1 MKLPRWSTLPLAVRL
16 AVGVAALAVLVVIPL
31 GLNNYWKFLA
41 GLVVTYT
48 IANLGFQAVV
58 GWSGQLAM
66 AHASFFGIGA
76 YAAGFLPQ
84 VIEKTTFNPA
94 TGENVAERTW
104 SGNVPFLI
112 ALLLVPPVCAAAG
125 YVLGLPAIRLKGFYL
140 AIATLAFA
148 GMILRVFVEA
158 KDYTKGGEGL
168 SVDTFRLFG
177 WDKALSSYYLALG
190 IAAVVW
196 VLLGRMKTTRFG
208 RTLLAVRDTDIAASS
223 LGVNVTQYRLAS
235 FAISAGLAALG
246 GAMWG
251 QAVGFIA
258 PQAFTTALLNAM
270 LMMIIVG
277 GVGTRAGAAIGS
289 VFYVAIDQF
298 FANFP
303 TFRDAALKGAYRNIA
318 FGLALMICIGV
329 LPDGLASLTNRLR
342 SLRRPA
348 ASSDGP
354 GAAPTT
360 SGGAA

>member
-1 MKLPRWSTLPLAVRL
+1 VKPPSWSSLDLRIRI
-16 AVGVAALAVLVVIPL
+16 AVGAVVLATLVAIPL
-31 GLNNYWKFLA
+31 GLNSYWKFLA
-41 GLVVTYT
+41 GLVVSYT

-76 YAAGFLPQ
+76 YAAAFLPQ
-84 VIEKTTFNPA
+84 VIDKSTFDPN
-94 TGENVAERTW
+94 TGTNVAEQTW
-104 SGNVPFLI
+104 GGSVPFLV
-112 ALLLVPPVCAAAG
+112 ALVLVPPVCAVIG
-125 YVLGLPAIRLKGFYL
+125 YVLGMPAIRLKGFYL

-158 KDYTKGGEGL
+158 KDYTRGGEGIN
-168 SVDTFRLFG
+168 VDTFRLFG
-177 WDKALSSYYLALG
+177 WDKSLSAYYLALA
-190 IAAVVW
+190 IAAGIW
-196 VLLGRMKTTRFG
+196 VLLGRMRSTRFG

-235 FAISAGLAALG
+235 FAISAGIAALG

-277 GVGTRAGAAIGS
+277 GVGTRAGAAIGA
-289 VFYVAIDQF
+289 VFYVAVDQF

-303 TFRDAALKGAYRNIA
+303 AFKDAALKGAYRNIA

-329 LPDGLASLTNRLR
+329 LPNGIAALSQRLR
-342 SLRRPA
+342 AMSGR
-348 ASSDGP
+348 SSD
-354 GAAPTT
+354 T
-360 SGGAA
+360 SPAEGSA

>member
-1 MKLPRWSTLPLAVRL
+1 MKLPRWASLSLPIRVAIGVAVLTVLAV
-16 AVGVAALAVLVVIPL
+16 VPL
-31 GLNNYWKFLA
+31 GLNSYWKFLA
-41 GLVVTYT
+41 GLVVSYT

-76 YAAGFLPQ
+76 YAAAFMPQ
-84 VIEKTTFNPA
+84 IIEKTTFDVA
-94 TGENVAERTW
+94 TGNNVAERTW
-104 SGNVPFLI
+104 SGSVPFLV
-112 ALLLVPPVCAAAG
+112 ALLIVPPVCAAAG
-125 YVLGLPAIRLKGFYL
+125 YILGMPAIRLKGFYL

-158 KDYTKGGEGL
+158 KDYTRGGEGL

-177 WDKALSSYYLALG
+177 WDKSLSSYYLALF
-190 IAAVVW
+190 IAVIVW
-196 VLLGRMKTTRFG
+196 LAMGRMRTTRFG

-235 FAISAGLAALG
+235 FAISAAIAALG

-277 GVGTRAGAAIGS
+277 GVGTRAGAAIGA
-289 VFYVAIDQF
+289 VFYVAVDQF

-303 TFRDAALKGAYRNIA
+303 AFKDAALKGAYRNIA

-329 LPDGLASLTNRLR
+329 LPDGIAALSARIR
-342 SLRRPA
+342 SLGRRGD
-348 ASSDGP
+348 SP
-354 GAAPTT
+354 GAPATDGSP
-360 SGGAA
+360 

>member
-16 AVGVAALAVLVVIPL
+16 AIGVAALAVLVLIPL

-158 KDYTKGGEGL
+158 KDYTRGGEGL

-303 TFRDAALKGAYRNIA
+303 TFKDAALKGAYRNIA

-348 ASSDGP
+348 AAAGD
-354 GAAPTT
+354 APTT
-360 SGGAA
+360 SGGTA